1 MKKLSTELSTDLSTG
16 LDKFAGIWTFN
27 PNKYDLPM
35 IYNFYGM
42 NFKPE
47 DIYRRKRKK
56 MIEFLGK
63 KYLLA
68 VPIKKL
74 TNKLV
79 KK

>member
-16 LDKFAGIWTFN
+16 LDKLAGIWAFD
-27 PNKYDLPM
+27 PHKYDLPV
-35 IYNFYGM
+35 ILNFYELS
-42 NFKPE
+42 FKPM
-47 DIYRRKRKK
+47 DVYKRKRKK
-56 MIEFLGK
+56 MIEALGK

-68 VPIKKL
+68 VPIKRL

>member
-16 LDKFAGIWTFN
+16 LAKLAGIWSFDAD
-27 PNKYDLPM
+27 KYKLPL
-35 IYNFYGM
+35 IYSFYGLD
-42 NFKPE
+42 FKPE

-68 VPIKKL
+68 VPIKRL